1 MNILFAALH
10 QGYYRNLDSI
20 VEELARRGH
29 QVHLGSERPD
39 SAFGGQAMLERL
51 IAAYPNL
58 TAGRI
63 PPREADSLFLAS
75 KIRLGF
81 DYLRYLE
88 PMYHASSGLRPRA
101 EVRTPVGLVRLSR
114 TALESRP
121 WARRLVASVLDGID
135 RAVPPSPAIEAYLD
149 EQRPDLVLI
158 TPLIGLVATSQ
169 LDLLR
174 SAQARRIPTAVFVWS
189 WDHLSSKG
197 VIRDCPD
204 GLFVW
209 NDAQKQEATGMHR
222 VPADRVV
229 VTGAQCY
236 DRWFGRQPARSR
248 SEFVRHAGLPD
259 ERPYVLWVCSALLPG
274 SPHEPDV
281 VMRWARSLRA
291 STDPRV
297 RDANILIRPHP
308 SRAEWDDV
316 DWRSLGNIA
325 LCGQSPIDSESRA
338 EYFDSLYHSAA
349 VVGITTS
356 AFIEAAIVGRP
367 VMAILEDDLKQ
378 EHEGSLHFQHLLT
391 VGGGLLTTARTLAE
405 HASQLAEMF
414 DGPPAAVLERQRRF
428 VEAFVRPHGL
438 DVPATGMAV
447 DALERLANTSVGRAT
462 APHRAGALGTP
473 PSGSPREPEGFAPHQ
488 SSSAIGRLGLRALQA
503 VERHPRWRYLLL
515 DEREGQSAARQDD
528 KRRLREEA
536 LARKQQQ
543 RAEKA
548 RRSALK
554 SRGA

>member
-1 MNILFAALH
+1 MKILFAALH
-10 QGYYRNLDSI
+10 QGYYRNLDSV

-39 SAFGGQAMLERL
+39 SAFGGQVVLDRL
-51 IAAYPNL
+51 LAEYPNL

-63 PPREADSLFLAS
+63 PPREDDSAFLAS
-75 KIRLGF
+75 KIRLGY

-88 PMYHASSGLRPRA
+88 PMYNRSSGLRPRA
-101 EVRTPVGLVRLSR
+101 EARTPAGMVRLSR
-114 TALESRP
+114 TVLEKRP
-121 WARRLVASVLDGID
+121 WARRLVASLMDAID
-135 RAVPPSPAIEAYLD
+135 RAVPPSPAIEEYLD
-149 EQRPDLVLI
+149 AQQPNLI
-158 TPLIGLVATSQ
+158 IVTPLIGLGGSSQ

-174 SAQARRIPTAVFVWS
+174 SAHARRIPTAVFVWS

-197 VIRDCPD
+197 VIRDYPD

-209 NDAQKQEATGMHR
+209 NAAQKREAIGMHR
-222 VPADRVV
+222 VPANRVV

-236 DRWFGRQPARSR
+236 DRWFGRKPARSR

-259 ERPYVLWVCSALLPG
+259 DRPYVLWVCSALLPG

-281 VMRWARSLRA
+281 VMRWARHLRA
-291 STDPRV
+291 SADPRV
-297 RDANILIRPHP
+297 RDVSILIRPHP
-308 SRAEWDDV
+308 SRLEQWAGV
-316 DWRSLGNIA
+316 DWQSLGRVT
-325 LCGQSPIDSESRA
+325 LCGHSPLDAESRA

-367 VMAILEDDLKQ
+367 VMTILSDDLKQ

-391 VGGGLLTTARTLAE
+391 VGGGLMTTARTLDE
-405 HASQLAEMF
+405 HTGQLAGML

-438 DVPATGMAV
+438 NIDATGIAV
-447 DALERLANTSVGRAT
+447 DALERLTG
-462 APHRAGALGTP
+462 APAAVP
-473 PSGSPREPEGFAPHQ
+473 IPA
-488 SSSAIGRLGLRALQA
+488 SAVGRLGLRALAA
-503 VERHPRWRYLLL
+503 VERHPRWRYMLLS
-515 DEREGQSAARQDD
+515 EREGPSAARFDE
-528 KRRLREEA
+528 KRRLRDEA
-536 LARKQQQ
+536 LERKRQQ
-543 RAEKA
+543 REEKA
-548 RRSALK
+548 RRAALK